1 MRRIAIATALI
12 LCTHVAHAANT
23 KSTVRVENDKTITV
37 YTRTLPPP
45 SVLRYMI
52 TTLPTPTP
60 PNACDTPTQSA
71 FQIVT
76 RLAPNETRCIGKVNK

>member
-12 LCTHVAHAANT
+12 LCTISAHANNRV
-23 KSTVRVENDKTITV
+23 TVKRDDDKTITV

-52 TTLPTPTP
+52 TTLPTPAP
-60 PNACDTPTQSA
+60 PNACDTPTSSA
-71 FQIVT
+71 FEIVT
-76 RLAPNETRCIGKVNK
+76 RDTVKCVGNVRRIR